1 MRTGKAD
8 MDESWRERH
17 ERESRDFYY
26 NEQQRRASSPARGG
40 LFLGILT
47 LFRLAVVAA
56 IGGPFVMM
64 LAHLI
69 IAARHIMHFH

>member
-8 MDESWRERH
+8 MDESWRDRH

-26 NEQQRRASSPARGG
+26 YEQQRRASSPARGG
-40 LFLGILT
+40 LGIVT
-47 LFRLAVVAA
+47 LFQLAVVAA
-56 IGGPFVMM
+56 IGAPFVMM